1 MSESIPVQGMPTH
14 LELVPYLLRSLVQL
28 GGTGKNSEIE
38 DTVID
43 IFSNAEQLLNVRY
56 PNKPTVSVF
65 KKRLAWA
72 LSTAYLSGAA
82 SRPLRGV
89 YMINN
94 VGESL
99 LKKK

>member
-43 IFSNAEQLLNVRY
+43 IFPDAEQLLRGCQ
-56 PNKPTVSVF
+56 VF
-65 KKRLAWA
+65 C
-72 LSTAYLSGAA
+72 
-82 SRPLRGV
+82 V
-89 YMINN
+89 
-94 VGESL
+94 
-99 LKKK
+99 

>member
-43 IFSNAEQLLNVRY
+43 IFPDAEQLL
-56 PNKPTVSVF
+56 
-65 KKRLAWA
+65 
-72 LSTAYLSGAA
+72 
-82 SRPLRGV
+82 
-89 YMINN
+89 
-94 VGESL
+94 
-99 LKKK
+99 